1 MTVCL
6 LAGICHAQQI
16 RISGKVLEA
25 STKQAVIAANVVLQT
40 NDSTFVNGAATD
52 NKGIFRIE
60 KVAEG
65 SYKLVISAIGF
76 KKSVI
81 DLQGLSQSV
90 DLGTLELEEASQ
102 QLEEVTVSATNVVSK
117 FDRKLVFPNKQ
128 QITASNSGVDLLRNL
143 MLPRLNVNP
152 LDGSVSL
159 NDGSSVQLCINGRKV
174 GKEEIQALI
183 PSDILRIEYLE
194 DPGLRYGDAGAVVN
208 YIVRRY
214 ELGGSVST
222 SAQQSPYVMWGNY
235 NVSGKVNYKKSE
247 FGIWYGA
254 YSHKFENA
262 WRTNEETFAKEDG
275 TFLHRTEEGI
285 PDATSEYAQWGG
297 ISYNLQEADNYMLN
311 ASIGFW
317 NENKPRTGFHSTL
330 YTREYPELATERL
343 DFAHNRNSRPWFD
356 IYFQKE
362 LKKKQFLA
370 LNVVGTY
377 IGSHNRQNY
386 QEILDNEFVADYFSG
401 VQGDKYSIIAEG
413 IYEKTFKKSR
423 FSSGIKHT
431 QAYSDNEYSGT
442 LNYNTQMKQADTYAY
457 AQYNGKWKKMNY
469 TLGAGVTRSWY
480 QQIGQEDYET
490 YQFNPRFS
498 LSYTFNEEFYARMNG
513 SLNSNEPSLSQLSAV
528 DQLIDSL
535 QIRRGNPDLKPY
547 NNYRLNLTLGYNKK
561 KVQIN
566 WYTNYRNAPD
576 VIMEQTYREN
586 GKFIRSYANHHRF
599 QSLENE
605 LSVRVGMLWDVLQLR
620 GSTGLSRYWSHGT
633 DYNHT
638 YTNWY
643 YELEATAMYKRF
655 MGYFMIQSNRNSFFG
670 ESLSSGENLH
680 VLMLQ
685 YRLGRVNL
693 GAGIINPFSDNYKRE
708 QENRNRYAGSKGAWH
723 VKESAHM
730 AFLTFAYNFSFGR
743 QYQSKNK
750 KISNSD
756 TDAGVL

>member
-1 MTVCL
+1 
-6 LAGICHAQQI
+6 
-16 RISGKVLEA
+16 
-25 STKQAVIAANVVLQT
+25 
-40 NDSTFVNGAATD
+40 
-52 NKGIFRIE
+52 
-60 KVAEG
+60 
-65 SYKLVISAIGF
+65 
-76 KKSVI
+76 
-81 DLQGLSQSV
+81 
-90 DLGTLELEEASQ
+90 
-102 QLEEVTVSATNVVSK
+102 
-117 FDRKLVFPNKQ
+117 
-128 QITASNSGVDLLRNL
+128 
-143 MLPRLNVNP
+143 
-152 LDGSVSL
+152 
-159 NDGSSVQLCINGRKV
+159 
-174 GKEEIQALI
+174 
-183 PSDILRIEYLE
+183 
-194 DPGLRYGDAGAVVN
+194 
-208 YIVRRY
+208 
-214 ELGGSVST
+214 
-222 SAQQSPYVMWGNY
+222 
-235 NVSGKVNYKKSE
+235 
-247 FGIWYGA
+247 
-254 YSHKFENA
+254 
-262 WRTNEETFAKEDG
+262 
-275 TFLHRTEEGI
+275 
-285 PDATSEYAQWGG
+285 
-297 ISYNLQEADNYMLN
+297 
-311 ASIGFW
+311 
-317 NENKPRTGFHSTL
+317 
-330 YTREYPELATERL
+330 
-343 DFAHNRNSRPWFD
+343 
-356 IYFQKE
+356 
-362 LKKKQFLA
+362 
-370 LNVVGTY
+370 
-377 IGSHNRQNY
+377 
-386 QEILDNEFVADYFSG
+386 
-401 VQGDKYSIIAEG
+401 
-413 IYEKTFKKSR
+413 
-423 FSSGIKHT
+423 
-431 QAYSDNEYSGT
+431 
-442 LNYNTQMKQADTYAY
+442 MKQADTYAY

-469 TLGAGVTRSWY
+469 TLGVGVTRSWY

-638 YTNWY
+638 YTNWH

-685 YRLGRVNL
+685 YRLGKVNL

-750 KISNSD
+750 KINNSD